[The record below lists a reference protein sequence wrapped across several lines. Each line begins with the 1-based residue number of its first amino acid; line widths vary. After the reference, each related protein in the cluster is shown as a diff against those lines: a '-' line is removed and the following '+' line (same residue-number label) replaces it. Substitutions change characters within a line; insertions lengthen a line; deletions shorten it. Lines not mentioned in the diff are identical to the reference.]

1 MHTFILVIHVAVA
14 LFLILIVLLQIG
26 RAGSLGGIF
35 GGGGGEQLFSTPS
48 GSELLRKTT
57 IILAITFLITSISLT
72 YLSYRRR
79 LTTVTGK
86 IPSVPPIETTPQ
98 PEPSPEQP

>member
-14 LFLILIVLLQIG
+14 LLLILIVLLQIG

-72 YLSYRRR
+72 YVSYRRK
-79 LTTVTGK
+79 LVTVTGK
-86 IPSVPPIETTPQ
+86 IPSAPPVQQTSPQ
-98 PEPSPEQP
+98 PDLPQD